1 MDLFARIF
9 RVVRAHTA
17 ASEPSDAYS
26 HLNKE
31 IEQNLSNPRGLE
43 TTSTGISDRPHAKK
57 GRAGGLAYGASFKSK
72 AIISLTRWMPG
83 PKHTAQALFS

>member
-1 MDLFARIF
+1 MDLLGRIF

-31 IEQNLSNPRGLE
+31 IEQNLFNPHGAGTSRGI
-43 TTSTGISDRPHAKK
+43 GDDFNRNI
-57 GRAGGLAYGASFKSK
+57 G
-72 AIISLTRWMPG
+72 
-83 PKHTAQALFS
+83 